1 MITESDW
8 KIHKVLNDYCT
19 VYAVP
24 ARGSAKPLTA
34 LCEYTKL
41 FDSGKRIIFVEEKE
55 RKEK

>member
-1 MITESDW
+1 MVTNTEW

-24 ARGSAKPLTA
+24 ARGSTKPLTA
-34 LCEYTKL
+34 ICECMKL
-41 FDSGKRIIFVEEKE
+41 LDSGKRIIFVEEKE

>member
-1 MITESDW
+1 MVTNTEW

-24 ARGSAKPLTA
+24 ARGSAKPLSA
-34 LCEYTKL
+34 LCECMKL
-41 FDSGKRIIFVEEKE
+41 LDSGKRIIFVEEKE